1 MSGSRLYTGLA
12 LLMLLAGYAGFLAH
26 DYYRAHA
33 PDHTP
38 QPPALVQIA
47 DPAVLDQTQIEAL
60 RGTPG
65 SEFSLPDIS
74 GVPRHLKEWE
84 GRVCVLNFWAT
95 WCAPCLREIP
105 GLIALQQRH
114 GEAGLQVIGIA
125 LQAPEEVVGFI
136 HEYGMNYPVLTGEME
151 AIEIAESYGNS
162 AGVVPYTVMLDRS
175 GAIQFLKHG
184 ELEMVAFEAEIK
196 RLLE

>member
-1 MSGSRLYTGLA
+1 MSGFRFYACLA
-12 LLMLLAGYAGFLAH
+12 LLMALAGYAGYLAH
-26 DYYRAHA
+26 KHFPSTDSYTLPEQTA
-33 PDHTP
+33 
-38 QPPALVQIA
+38 ALQIT
-47 DPAVLDQTQIEAL
+47 DPAVLDRTQIKAL
-60 RGTPG
+60 AGTPG

-74 GVPRHLKEWE
+74 GVPRHLKEWG
-84 GRVCVLNFWAT
+84 GRVRVLNFWAT

-105 GLIALQQRH
+105 GLITLQQRH

-125 LQAPEEVVGFI
+125 LQAPGEVVGFI

-162 AGVVPYTVMLDRS
+162 AGVVPYTVMLDRN

>member
-1 MSGSRLYTGLA
+1 MNGFRLYTGLA
-12 LLMLLAGYAGFLAH
+12 LLMLLAGYAGFLTH
-26 DYYRAHA
+26 DYFRAHVPERTSQLPA
-33 PDHTP
+33 P
-38 QPPALVQIA
+38 VQLA
-47 DPAVLDQTQIEAL
+47 DPAVLDQTQIGAL

-65 SEFSLPDIS
+65 LEFSLPDIT

-84 GRVCVLNFWAT
+84 GRVRVLNFWAT
-95 WCAPCLREIP
+95 WCNPCLREIP
-105 GLIALQQRH
+105 GLIDLQERY

-151 AIEIAESYGNS
+151 AIELAESYGNH
-162 AGVVPYTVMLDRS
+162 AGVVPYTVMLDRN